1 MKILTIGPGK
11 LKYMPYARFY
21 LDNIDCQKNDVH
33 VAYWNRDEKPEDTSS
48 YQGVTLHE
56 FSLFMV
62 NDAPL
67 KTKIMCFRK
76 FRGFVKGILKAQ
88 TFDFIIILHSL
99 CGLMIYD
106 VLRQKFKSHFILDYR
121 DSTYESRNT
130 LFGKAVMNLCQMSKA
145 TFVSSDAFRRFL
157 PKDCTE
163 KIYTS
168 HNLLED
174 SLQHREYQKM
184 PSDKIRMA
192 FWGFIRHFE
201 INRILIDRIAA
212 DKRFELHYYG
222 REQKD
227 ALDLKTYAKK
237 IGASNVFFHGEYNPE
252 DRYEFVKAT
261 DLIHNIYSGANEN
274 MAMAM
279 GNKYYDS
286 IIFRIPQ
293 ICQVD
298 SFMGNISVD
307 HRVGFVANP
316 KDVDFCDKVYSY
328 YSSLNKNSFD
338 KACDTELD
346 RILDEYKRGIS
357 IIKELTSK
365 Q

>member
-1 MKILTIGPGK
+1 
-11 LKYMPYARFY
+11 MPYARFY
-21 LDNIDCQKNDVH
+21 LDNIDCLKNEVH
-33 VAYWNRDEKPEDTSS
+33 VAYWNRDERCEDTSS
-48 YQGVTLHE
+48 YQGIALHE
-56 FSLFMV
+56 FPLFMV

-67 KTKIMCFRK
+67 KTKFKCFRK
-76 FRGFVKGILKAQ
+76 YRAFVKGIMKAQ
-88 TFDFIIILHSL
+88 SFDFIIILHSL

-106 VLRQKFKSHFILDYR
+106 VLQKHYKGRFILDYR

-130 LFGKAVMNLCQMSKA
+130 LFGKAVKNLCRMSRV

-157 PKDCTE
+157 PNDCTE

-174 SLQHREYQKM
+174 SLLHREYQKT
-184 PSDKIRMA
+184 PSDKIRIA

-201 INRILIDRIAA
+201 INRVLIDRIAA

-227 ALDLKTYAKK
+227 ALNLKEYAKNT
-237 IGASNVFFHGEYNPE
+237 GANNIYFHGEYNPDE
-252 DRYEFVKAT
+252 RYEFVKIT

-293 ICQVD
+293 VCQLG
-298 SFMGNISVD
+298 SYMGETSVT
-307 HRVGFVANP
+307 HQVGFMANP
-316 KDVDFCDKVYSY
+316 EDADFCDKVYNY
-328 YSSLNKNSFD
+328 YISLDKDNFK
-338 KACDTELD
+338 KACDIELD
-346 RILDEYKRGIS
+346 RIYTEYKRGKITIS
-357 IIKELTSK
+357 EIINN
-365 Q
+365 

>member
-1 MKILTIGPGK
+1 MKILIIGPGK

-21 LDNIDCQKNDVH
+21 SDNIDCQKNEVH

-48 YQGVTLHE
+48 YQGIALHE
-56 FSLFMV
+56 FPLFMV
-62 NDAPL
+62 NDASL
-67 KTKIMCFRK
+67 KTKFRCFR
-76 FRGFVKGILKAQ
+76 RYRSFVKGIMKSQ
-88 TFDFIIILHSL
+88 SFDFIIILHSL

-106 VLRQKFKSHFILDYR
+106 VLRRHFKDRFILDYR
-121 DSTYESRNT
+121 DSTYESRNII
-130 LFGKAVMNLCQMSKA
+130 FGKAVMNLCRMSKA
-145 TFVSSDAFRRFL
+145 TFVSSDSFRRFL
-157 PKDCTE
+157 PEDCAD

-174 SLQHREYQKM
+174 SLLHREYQKTH
-184 PSDKIRMA
+184 SDKIRLA

-212 DKRFELHYYG
+212 DQRFELHYYG

-227 ALDLKTYAKK
+227 ALDLKEYSKK
-237 IGASNVFFHGEYNPE
+237 IGASNVFFHGEYKPE
-252 DRYEFVKAT
+252 ERYGFVKNT

-293 ICQVD
+293 VCQRD
-298 SFMGNISVD
+298 SFMGKTSVA
-307 HRVGFVANP
+307 HHVGFMANP
-316 KDVDFCDKVYSY
+316 EDSDFCNKVYNY
-328 YSSLNKNSFD
+328 YSSLDKDSFD
-338 KACDTELD
+338 KACDIELD
-346 RILDEYKRGIS
+346 RILTEYKRGVS
-357 IIKELTSK
+357 TIKELTSK
-365 Q
+365 I

>member
-1 MKILTIGPGK
+1 MRILIIGPGK
-11 LKYMPYARFY
+11 LKYMPYAHFY

-33 VAYWNRDEKPEDTSS
+33 LAYWNRDEKPEDTSS
-48 YQGVTLHE
+48 YQDLALHE
-56 FSLFMV
+56 FPLFMV

-67 KTKIMCFRK
+67 TTKFRCFRK
-76 FRGFVKGILKAQ
+76 FRVFVKGILKGHH
-88 TFDFIIILHSL
+88 FDFIIVLHTL
-99 CGLMIYD
+99 PGLMIYD
-106 VLRQKFKSHFILDYR
+106 ILRKNFNGEFILDYR
-121 DSTYESRNT
+121 DSTYESRNK
-130 LFGKAVMNLCQMSKA
+130 LFGKAVKNLCRMSKV

-157 PKDCTE
+157 PVDCAD

-174 SLQHREYQKM
+174 SLQHREYQKT

-227 ALDLKTYAKK
+227 ALDLKEYAKK
-237 IGASNVFFHGEYNPE
+237 IGASNVFFHGEYNPVE
-252 DRYEFVKAT
+252 RYEFVKNT

-293 ICQVD
+293 VCQVD
-298 SFMGNISVD
+298 SFMGKTSVE
-307 HRVGFVANP
+307 HHVGFMANP
-316 KDVDFCDKVYSY
+316 ENVDFCDEVFNY
-328 YSSLNKNSFD
+328 YSSLNRGIFD

-346 RILDEYKRGIS
+346 RVLSEYYTGRD
-357 IIKELTSK
+357 IIKESTK
-365 Q
+365 